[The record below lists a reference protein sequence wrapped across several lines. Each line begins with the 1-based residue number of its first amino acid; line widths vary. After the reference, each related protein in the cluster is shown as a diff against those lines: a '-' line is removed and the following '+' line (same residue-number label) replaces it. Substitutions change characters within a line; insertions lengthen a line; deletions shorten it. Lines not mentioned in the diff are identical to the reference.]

1 MRIGRSVRGF
11 GNAIRARER
20 ENTVLAGTFAK
31 FSHSPEM
38 KHHILGTGNK
48 LLAEASSFG
57 QVWGMGLRADDLDA
71 HDPHLWRG
79 NNLLGQ
85 ALSTAGD
92 LLRHNMDGLAH
103 PSSSPQFCTLILSE
117 GNDEINPAPLTRL
130 WRSARA
136 CPDPPSDFFT
146 HSFGAPADHSPDV
159 LAVASCAAPTPEDTP
174 SLPEHG
180 PGLVGG
186 TITLDDASFTTKKTV
201 HSGTTA
207 STVFGCVALLD
218 TGSPQ
223 TFIRRDILEQMLS
236 GGAAAA
242 IYGQGSAP
250 RSWGDSANPLPYEL
264 QRASA

>member
-1 MRIGRSVRGF
+1 
-11 GNAIRARER
+11 
-20 ENTVLAGTFAK
+20 
-31 FSHSPEM
+31 M

-79 NNLLGQ
+79 KNLLGQ

-159 LAVASCAAPTPEDTP
+159 LAVASCAAPNPEDTP

-218 TGSPQ
+218 TGPPRLSSAVTFWSRCFRVARPPLFTSRALPLVPGGIRQIRSP
-223 TFIRRDILEQMLS
+223 TNFDERPLERPILP
-236 GGAAAA
+236 G
-242 IYGQGSAP
+242 
-250 RSWGDSANPLPYEL
+250 
-264 QRASA
+264 